1 MKSLLDESAFYRP
14 PLGAVE
20 RRDTVNDDCQKLVL
34 APARIFPPAS
44 RQMRAATVSRLCP
57 LRPRIPATE
66 QAERWWPKLSRR
78 RPHTHERRRNLRSS
92 KTRKGCGSIQNERSV
107 GNTVIFLELN
117 KGTRSLTSKVGRAQP
132 EKLTLPR
139 GAQPD
144 GALPHQH
151 WQVREGERTGPP
163 TSWQTTVRMKWR
175 SCESNGASRTEKLTV
190 ADWVVRRGRGPSPTV
205 R

>member
-92 KTRKGCGSIQNERSV
+92 KTRKGCGSIRHEKHHERNRRERGRFVDLSNVASLFENTFKIAFPRSV
-107 GNTVIFLELN
+107 
-117 KGTRSLTSKVGRAQP
+117 TRVLAFSSSTTSGSWTSP
-132 EKLTLPR
+132 E
-139 GAQPD
+139 A
-144 GALPHQH
+144 
-151 WQVREGERTGPP
+151 
-163 TSWQTTVRMKWR
+163 
-175 SCESNGASRTEKLTV
+175 N
-190 ADWVVRRGRGPSPTV
+190 
-205 R
+205 